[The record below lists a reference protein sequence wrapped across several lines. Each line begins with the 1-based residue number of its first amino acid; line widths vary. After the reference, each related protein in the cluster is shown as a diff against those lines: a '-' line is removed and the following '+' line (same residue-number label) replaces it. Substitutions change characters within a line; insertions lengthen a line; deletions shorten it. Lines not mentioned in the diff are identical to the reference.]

1 MSRTSDERNG
11 YNPIDSKKAA
21 PFPCK
26 WGSRFTCYITRSFSG
41 FCCRNLHRASSHEN
55 RVGKGTSQEWHSIVS
70 MTRMPSPFRESYAIL
85 YLVDLQSGTTPIV
98 PTISPFWHLLI
109 ISTSFQLI
117 PRPAHALRLLSIV
130 IYSQLQWD
138 WRKAID
144 KLPAQ
149 GKRATNDTFLEHYA
163 GARLRVFLKLAED
176 IHGATQNV
184 KRFRRFADLSKRR

>member
-1 MSRTSDERNG
+1 MAL
-11 YNPIDSKKAA
+11 Y
-21 PFPCK
+21 
-26 WGSRFTCYITRSFSG
+26 SF
-41 FCCRNLHRASSHEN
+41 ND
-55 RVGKGTSQEWHSIVS
+55 
-70 MTRMPSPFRESYAIL
+70 SYAIAIPREL
-85 YLVDLQSGTTPIV
+85 RYTVLGRPPVRYHSHSFNHFALLAFTDNIHIV
-98 PTISPFWHLLI
+98 
-109 ISTSFQLI
+109 QLI

-149 GKRATNDTFLEHYA
+149 GKRATKDTFLEHYA